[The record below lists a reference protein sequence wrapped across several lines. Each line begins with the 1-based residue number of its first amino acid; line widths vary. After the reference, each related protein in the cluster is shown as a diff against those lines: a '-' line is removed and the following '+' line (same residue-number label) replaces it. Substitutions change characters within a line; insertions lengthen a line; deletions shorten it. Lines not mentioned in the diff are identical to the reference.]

1 MEMHLVPCRPYRAH
15 WIGQSGPLVPQLAAL
30 PNPTGKTNGPAP
42 SLTSRSHRV
51 PSQSSSVQKLHQAR
65 PSTSKS
71 WTAEEDKKLMC
82 LRNKGLTWTAISK
95 ELPGRTHLACRL
107 RMQNYLSRPYEW
119 TGNKQTWVAESYDRQ
134 KPELCLVVPEQ
145 AASLWQSDE
154 NMQWRQRNEQ
164 MTSQATTLSS
174 LETSLETNIDGA
186 PKPQTTQTAE
196 NHLPG
201 ILTGHGPPKKQNI
214 KLPPIRTMVADLPDT
229 QWFRKQPRDIAR

>member
-1 MEMHLVPCRPYRAH
+1 
-15 WIGQSGPLVPQLAAL
+15 
-30 PNPTGKTNGPAP
+30 
-42 SLTSRSHRV
+42 
-51 PSQSSSVQKLHQAR
+51 
-65 PSTSKS
+65 
-71 WTAEEDKKLMC
+71 
-82 LRNKGLTWTAISK
+82 
-95 ELPGRTHLACRL
+95 
-107 RMQNYLSRPYEW
+107 
-119 TGNKQTWVAESYDRQ
+119 
-134 KPELCLVVPEQ
+134 
-145 AASLWQSDE
+145 
-154 NMQWRQRNEQ
+154 

>member
-1 MEMHLVPCRPYRAH
+1 MKSKLIVSLSKSLYPWLIHGLIHRSYTGGWSHPSSTRLFSSRSSRSPCLSAGFLKKSGMEMHLVPCRPYRAH

-51 PSQSSSVQKLHQAR
+51 PYQSSSVQKLHQAR

-119 TGNKQTWVAESYDRQ
+119 TGNKQTWVAESYDRYLLQ
-134 KPELCLVVPEQ
+134 TQNPNKMLHYLLLHCWTGK
-145 AASLWQSDE
+145 SQSYV
-154 NMQWRQRNEQ
+154 W
-164 MTSQATTLSS
+164 
-174 LETSLETNIDGA
+174 
-186 PKPQTTQTAE
+186 
-196 NHLPG
+196 
-201 ILTGHGPPKKQNI
+201 
-214 KLPPIRTMVADLPDT
+214 
-229 QWFRKQPRDIAR
+229 